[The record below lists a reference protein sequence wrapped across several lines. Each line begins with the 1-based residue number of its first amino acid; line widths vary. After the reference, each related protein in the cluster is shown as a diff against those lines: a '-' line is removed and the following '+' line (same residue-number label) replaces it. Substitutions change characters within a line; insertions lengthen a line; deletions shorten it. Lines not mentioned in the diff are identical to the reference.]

1 MIHFVYNPDS
11 RDVPTGNYLLDA
23 AKRRGIPVSWSSKGP
38 LAGAIPSL
46 LIKVDDGDYDQ
57 IDYNHIC
64 DCPTA
69 WWFIDPDTDFERG
82 HQIGKHFDYI
92 FCSQLT
98 GANKLRDLGLNAY
111 WLPLGCDPVYHNS
124 IYPTLQDRPFDVGFS
139 GSTNK
144 SFWNPQRPIILNKIS
159 ENFSNH
165 IIQNTNKGENA
176 MVNGS
181 CKVVFN
187 DNPYNNINM
196 RHFEAISAGSI
207 LVTKKVYDNG
217 FESLDTSES
226 VLLYESEEEAIELIG
241 YALDNINNLEF
252 QSKELSNVYKKNHSY
267 DSRLTSVISAAGGLE

>member
-1 MIHFVYNPDS
+1 
-11 RDVPTGNYLLDA
+11 
-23 AKRRGIPVSWSSKGP
+23 
-38 LAGAIPSL
+38 
-46 LIKVDDGDYDQ
+46 
-57 IDYNHIC
+57 
-64 DCPTA
+64 
-69 WWFIDPDTDFERG
+69 
-82 HQIGKHFDYI
+82 
-92 FCSQLT
+92 
-98 GANKLRDLGLNAY
+98 
-111 WLPLGCDPVYHNS
+111 
-124 IYPTLQDRPFDVGFS
+124 
-139 GSTNK
+139 
-144 SFWNPQRPIILNKIS
+144 
-159 ENFSNH
+159 
-165 IIQNTNKGENA
+165 